1 VTAGEIQKLVS
12 LIAFRNVSLRFDAE
26 TVFAGLDLDVEEGE
40 FFCLLGPSGCGK
52 STALRII
59 AGLQAYDGG
68 SVAIDNAP
76 AAERWRDIALVFQ
89 NPRLLPWRTA
99 VANVM
104 LGMEL
109 RGVDFDR
116 AEMKKR
122 AESLLDLVGLG
133 ADGRKYPRMLSGGE
147 RQRVSLARA
156 LAVDPRIILMDEPFS
171 ALDPNTRRNMRD
183 EIATIWQ
190 RTRKTIVFVTHDVDE
205 AIELADRIVLLSPK
219 PTRIIDTV
227 QISAARPRVI
237 DRDAR
242 LSALRAQIMA
252 GFREAPPVHQAGRI
266 DA

>member
-1 VTAGEIQKLVS
+1 MS
-12 LIAFRNVSLRFDAE
+12 LIAFRNVALRFDTE

-52 STALRII
+52 STALRVI
-59 AGLQAYDGG
+59 AGLQEYDGG
-68 SVAIDNAP
+68 SVAIDGAP
-76 AAERWRDIALVFQ
+76 PAQRWRDIALVFQ

-109 RGVDFDR
+109 RGVDIDR
-116 AEMKKR
+116 ALMRRR
-122 AESLLDLVGLG
+122 AETLLELVGLA
-133 ADGRKYPRMLSGGE
+133 ADARKYPRMLSGGE

-171 ALDPNTRRNMRD
+171 ALDPNTRRNMRG
-183 EIATIWQ
+183 EISAIWQ

-205 AIELADRIVLLSPK
+205 AIELGDRIVLLSPK
-219 PTRIIDTV
+219 PTRVIETV
-227 QISAARPRVI
+227 SVSGARPRTI
-237 DRDAR
+237 AGNAQ
-242 LSALRAQIMA
+242 LAALRAQIMA
-252 GFREAPPVHQAGRI
+252 GFRDSPPAHGRERMI

>member
-1 VTAGEIQKLVS
+1 VS
-12 LIAFRNVSLRFDAE
+12 LIAFRNVTLRFDTE
-26 TVFAGLDLDVEEGE
+26 TVFAGLDLDVDEGE

-59 AGLQAYDGG
+59 AGLQEYDGG
-68 SVAIDNAP
+68 SVAIDGAP
-76 AAERWRDIALVFQ
+76 PAQRWRDIALVFQ

-109 RGVDFDR
+109 RGIEIDR
-116 AEMKKR
+116 AGMRRR
-122 AESLLDLVGLG
+122 AEALLDLVGLA
-133 ADGRKYPRMLSGGE
+133 ADAKKYPRMLSGGE

-171 ALDPNTRRNMRD
+171 ALDPNTRRNMRG
-183 EIATIWQ
+183 EIAAIWQ

-205 AIELADRIVLLSPK
+205 AVELADRIVLLSPK
-219 PTRIIDTV
+219 PTRVIETV
-227 QISAARPRVI
+227 SISGARPRTI
-237 DRDAR
+237 AGDAQ
-242 LSALRAQIMA
+242 LSALHAQIMA
-252 GFREAPPVHQAGRI
+252 GFRDSPPAHGPERMI